1 MSKYYDIVI
10 IGGGIAGLYS
20 AYTIKKLSPDT
31 SFVLLERDRKEWIGG
46 RMGNDTFYGASVVVG
61 AGIGRKKKDKLLIK
75 LLKELC
81 VPTKEFDVQINY
93 AQTIPNVVNVQKII
107 DYLKG
112 IYEKKITQKDQKNK
126 TNLTFSQ
133 FAKKE
138 LGPDLYNS
146 FIVSA
151 GYTDY
156 EKEDVYDVLYDYG
169 WEDNMTGWKGLS
181 IPWKQL
187 VLKLCD
193 TIGWEHIKYKTVV
206 IGIQQNKDT
215 SSFIYDVYTNKLTYR
230 CKKIIVATNINGI
243 LKLVPG
249 ADQIGSLYRQIHGQ
263 PFVRVYAK
271 FPEKS
276 AQIMKSYVPYQ
287 TIVPGPLHK
296 IIPMSNDV
304 YMIAYSD
311 NEGALYLKGHLE
323 NTAKNRHF
331 FEYLLEISL
340 GIPENTISI
349 TSIKDYYWSIGTH
362 YYGPLD
368 KTVFDSRNSFIHE
381 TQHPGP
387 NILVVGEVVS
397 SDQGWTEGALESVH
411 SVLNKKWIMSG
422 I

>member
-20 AYTIKKLSPDT
+20 AYTIKKMSPDT

-46 RMGNDTFYGASVVVG
+46 RIGNDTFYGAPVVVG

-75 LLKELC
+75 LLKNLH

-93 AQTIPNVVNVQKII
+93 AQTIPNVVNVQKNIN
-107 DYLKG
+107 YLKC
-112 IYEKKITQKDQKNK
+112 IYEKKNQKNK

-138 LGPDLYNS
+138 LGPEEYNS

-156 EKEDVYDVLYDYG
+156 ENEDAHDTLYNYG
-169 WEDNMTGWKGLS
+169 WEDNMAGWKGLS
-181 IPWKQL
+181 IPWKEL

-193 TIGWEHIKYKTVV
+193 AIGWDHIKYKTNVETV
-206 IGIQQNKDT
+206 QRNKGSDRMT
-215 SSFIYDVYTNKLTYR
+215 YEIYTNKLTYL
-230 CKKIIVATNINGI
+230 CSKVIIATNINGI

-249 ADQIGSLYRQIHGQ
+249 ADQASSLYSQIHGQ

-311 NEGALYLKGHLE
+311 NDGALYLKGHLE

-331 FEYLLEISL
+331 FEYLLELSL
-340 GIPENTISI
+340 GIPENSISI
-349 TSIKDYYWSIGTH
+349 TSIKDFYWPIGTH
-362 YYGPLD
+362 YYGPLNRD
-368 KTVFDSRNSFIHE
+368 EFESRKDFIHE
-381 TQHPGP
+381 VQHPEP
-387 NILVVGEVVS
+387 NMLVVGEVVS
-397 SDQGWTEGALESVH
+397 PDQGWTEGALESVH
-411 SVLNKKWIMSG
+411 SVLNKKWIISG
-422 I
+422 L